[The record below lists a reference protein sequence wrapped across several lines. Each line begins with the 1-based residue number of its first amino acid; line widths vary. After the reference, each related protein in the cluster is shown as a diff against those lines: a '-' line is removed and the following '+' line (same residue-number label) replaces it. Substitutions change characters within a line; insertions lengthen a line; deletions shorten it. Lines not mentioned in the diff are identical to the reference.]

1 MKPKSIFASKTLA
14 FQAVTLAAAFF
25 PPITTFIAENPE
37 ASLSLVVI
45 INTALRFATKG
56 KISLFE

>member
-14 FQAVTLAAAFF
+14 FQAFTLAAAFF
-25 PPITTFIAENPE
+25 PPVTAFIRDNTE
-37 ASLSLVVI
+37 ASLSLVVV

-56 KISLFE
+56 RVSLFE